1 MISAK
6 FSLPVCLVLVGIG
19 TGLLWRQPSIGRRDA
34 LLMQRIN
41 HARLPGLADQSL
53 AVLRL
58 AGTTV
63 FFIAVLVLVAVVHAS
78 WALGLVV
85 AAVAAEAIT
94 MLLKIAFHRERPF
107 AVDAGVVIRLP
118 RLPIDPSYPSADA
131 MRAAFLAGVTLAGR
145 AVPSWVSGLAIVAA
159 ISVGYGR
166 VRSGAHFPLDV
177 WAGLTVG
184 FGAVL
189 AWAGT
194 L

>member
-1 MISAK
+1 
-6 FSLPVCLVLVGIG
+6 
-19 TGLLWRQPSIGRRDA
+19 
-34 LLMQRIN
+34 
-41 HARLPGLADQSL
+41 
-53 AVLRL
+53 
-58 AGTTV
+58 
-63 FFIAVLVLVAVVHAS
+63 
-78 WALGLVV
+78 V

-107 AVDAGVVIRLP
+107 AADAGVVIRLP